1 MEFKSNVVKDAA
13 KNNNGS
19 DSFVDVFLIGPA
31 KMVFEGDL
39 EL

>member
-1 MEFKSNVVKDAA
+1 MDVAGG

-19 DSFVDVFLIGPA
+19 DSFIDVFLIGPA